1 MSTRIDDTLAKKGT
15 RLEKAGSPD
24 STCSMEKETLKSPKD
39 VLALG
44 QAIVRQLE
52 LEDRG
57 AVLERWLAHHLSEV
71 IAEADRAVGP
81 AKAASEAQAVH
92 LVLKLWAHRRALPE
106 PVDPLGGYRKA
117 VEVLGRLVPEANPW
131 AYRRRSETYDGLL
144 REMFELLSRIVLAG
158 LLLTQVSRARPVT
171 EEEYRGLEDEELY
184 LQSVFEQWIPF
195 FPRPQSRPDIKMEFV
210 GADTAED
217 AEIGTDRKSERIG
230 DSDNQDGVSDE
241 QATPTDARLHAAIV
255 SDLEGMQ
262 NKLTDLLARWRKASP
277 CEPEGKDE
285 NSAGLSK
292 NRVATAAGSLDAFG
306 DGEVVGEK
314 TEADTAGEESTQ
326 SDRARSFWSSLSLT
340 ELAQAQGIAPVDDL
354 EALAALWPSENDPD
368 ELLEHLLADR
378 AARRRVVGSDPE
390 R

>member
-1 MSTRIDDTLAKKGT
+1 M
-15 RLEKAGSPD
+15 
-24 STCSMEKETLKSPKD
+24 KSPKD

-44 QAIVRQLE
+44 QVIVRQLE
-52 LEDRG
+52 LKDSG
-57 AVLERWLAHHLSEV
+57 AVLERWLAHHLAEV

-81 AKAASEAQAVH
+81 AKAAFEAQAVD
-92 LVLKLWAHRRALPE
+92 LVLKLWAHRHALPE
-106 PVDPLGGYRKA
+106 PADPLGGYRKA

-131 AYRRRSETYDGLL
+131 AYYRRPDTYDGLL

-171 EEEYRGLEDEELY
+171 EEESKGLEEEEVY
-184 LQSVFEQWIPF
+184 LQSVFEQWMPF
-195 FPRPQSRPDIKMEFV
+195 FPGPQPRPEIEIEFV

-217 AEIGTDRKSERIG
+217 AEIGTDKKSERI
-230 DSDNQDGVSDE
+230 SDLDDQDHVSDE
-241 QATPTDARLHAAIV
+241 QATPIDARLHAAIV

-262 NKLTDLLARWRKASP
+262 NKLADLLTRWRNSSP
-277 CEPEGKDE
+277 CEPAGKDE
-285 NSAGLSK
+285 NSAGFSK
-292 NRVATAAGSLDAFG
+292 NCAATAAGSLDAFG
-306 DGEVVGEK
+306 DGEMDGKK

-326 SDRARSFWSSLSLT
+326 SDRARSFWSTLSLT
-340 ELAQAQGIAPVDDL
+340 ELAQAQDIAPIDDL

-378 AARRRVVGSDPE
+378 AARRRVVGGDPE

>member
-1 MSTRIDDTLAKKGT
+1 M
-15 RLEKAGSPD
+15 
-24 STCSMEKETLKSPKD
+24 KSPKD

-44 QAIVRQLE
+44 QVIVRQLE

-57 AVLERWLAHHLSEV
+57 AVLERWLAHHLAEV
-71 IAEADRAVGP
+71 ITEADRAVGP
-81 AKAASEAQAVH
+81 EKAASEAQAVH

-131 AYRRRSETYDGLL
+131 AYYRRPDTYDGLL

-158 LLLTQVSRARPVT
+158 LLLTQISRARPVT
-171 EEEYRGLEDEELY
+171 EKESKGLEEEEVY

-195 FPRPQSRPDIKMEFV
+195 FPRPQSRPDIKIEFV
-210 GADTAED
+210 GTDTAED
-217 AEIGTDRKSERIG
+217 AEMGIDEKSERVG
-230 DSDNQDGVSDE
+230 GPDDQDHASDE
-241 QATPTDARLHAAIV
+241 QTAPADVSLHAAIA
-255 SDLEGMQ
+255 SDLERMQ
-262 NKLTDLLARWRKASP
+262 TDLAELLARWRESSP

-292 NRVATAAGSLDAFG
+292 NRAATAAGSLDAFG
-306 DGEVVGEK
+306 DGEVVREK
-314 TEADTAGEESTQ
+314 AEAGTAGAESTQ

-340 ELAQAQGIAPVDDL
+340 ELAEAQAVAPVDDL
-354 EALAALWPSENDPD
+354 EAIAALWPSDDDPD
-368 ELLEHLLADR
+368 ELLDHLLAER
-378 AARRRVVGSDPE
+378 AARRRMVGSDPG